1 MLVFKGKLKE
11 HPRWEVENE
20 FYRFRNRVFSERLGW
35 DVESRRGLER
45 DNFDKPDTHWVL
57 IEDKQGLCG
66 CIRLLSCAQDYML
79 PSIFPTALAGE
90 APPRGNDVWELTR
103 LAIDADRAPR
113 LENGIS
119 ELTCVIFREVLAF
132 AREQGIRE
140 LVAVVSLPVERI
152 FRRLGLPIERLGH
165 RQAVD
170 LGAVRGVGIRFHLTA
185 PSIAPSR
192 AITGRRGMLCSPSSE
207 QKKSRDRPGIQDARY
222 GPFPPHAKT
231 DRVSIL

>member
-20 FYRFRNRVFSERLGW
+20 LYRFRNRVFSDRLGW

-132 AREQGIRE
+132 ARSRGSASWWPWSACRWSASS
-140 LVAVVSLPVERI
+140 VAS
-152 FRRLGLPIERLGH
+152 
-165 RQAVD
+165 A
-170 LGAVRGVGIRFHLTA
+170 
-185 PSIAPSR
+185 
-192 AITGRRGMLCSPSSE
+192 CPSSA
-207 QKKSRDRPGIQDARY
+207 SAIARRWIWGPCAGRHPLPPGRAFRPRRPSPPAGPLPAGGDALL
-222 GPFPPHAKT
+222 A
-231 DRVSIL
+231 VI

>member
-1 MLVFKGKLKE
+1 
-11 HPRWEVENE
+11 
-20 FYRFRNRVFSERLGW
+20 
-35 DVESRRGLER
+35 
-45 DNFDKPDTHWVL
+45 
-57 IEDKQGLCG
+57 
-66 CIRLLSCAQDYML
+66 
-79 PSIFPTALAGE
+79 
-90 APPRGNDVWELTR
+90 VWELTR

-170 LGAVRGVGIRFHLTA
+170 LGAVRGVGIRFHLDERFDRA
-185 PSIAPSR
+185 VHRPCR
-192 AITGRRGMLCSPSSE
+192 AITGRRGCSARRHLS
-207 QKKSRDRPGIQDARY
+207 KKVPGPARDSRRSLWSVSTPCKNGPGEYLMNLMPGLLSHLTGRPRH
-222 GPFPPHAKT
+222 GPLHGGGPVVLWRA
-231 DRVSIL
+231 LE

>member
-20 FYRFRNRVFSERLGW
+20 LYRFRNRVFSDRLGW

-140 LVAVVSLPVERI
+140 LVAVVSLPV
-152 FRRLGLPIERLGH
+152 
-165 RQAVD
+165 
-170 LGAVRGVGIRFHLTA
+170 
-185 PSIAPSR
+185 
-192 AITGRRGMLCSPSSE
+192 
-207 QKKSRDRPGIQDARY
+207 
-222 GPFPPHAKT
+222 
-231 DRVSIL
+231 

>member
-20 FYRFRNRVFSERLGW
+20 LYRFRNRVFSDRLGW

-57 IEDKQGLCG
+57 IEDEQGLCG

-113 LENGIS
+113 LDNGIS

-170 LGAVRGVGIRFHLTA
+170 LGAVRGVGIRFHLDERFD
-185 PSIAPSR
+185 R
-192 AITGRRGMLCSPSSE
+192 AVH
-207 QKKSRDRPGIQDARY
+207 RPLQGHYRPAGDALL
-222 GPFPPHAKT
+222 A
-231 DRVSIL
+231 VI

>member
-20 FYRFRNRVFSERLGW
+20 LYRFRKRVFSDRLGW
-35 DVESRRGLER
+35 DVESHRGLER
-45 DNFDKPDTHWVL
+45 DSFDKPDTHWVL
-57 IEDKQGLCG
+57 IEDEEGLCG

-79 PSIFPTALAGE
+79 PSIFPGALAGE
-90 APPRGNDVWELTR
+90 RPPRGADVWELTR
-103 LAIDADRAPR
+103 LAIDAGRAPA
-113 LENGIS
+113 LDNGIS
-119 ELTCVIFREVLAF
+119 ELTCVIFREVYAF

-170 LGAVRGVGIRFHLTA
+170 LGAVRGVGIRFQLDERFE
-185 PSIAPSR
+185 R
-192 AITGRRGMLCSPSSE
+192 AVNRPLRGEYIPAGELLGMS
-207 QKKSRDRPGIQDARY
+207 
-222 GPFPPHAKT
+222 
-231 DRVSIL
+231 

>member
-1 MLVFKGKLKE
+1 M
-11 HPRWEVENE
+11 
-20 FYRFRNRVFSERLGW
+20 
-35 DVESRRGLER
+35 
-45 DNFDKPDTHWVL
+45 
-57 IEDKQGLCG
+57 
-66 CIRLLSCAQDYML
+66 
-79 PSIFPTALAGE
+79 
-90 APPRGNDVWELTR
+90 WELTR

-170 LGAVRGVGIRFHLTA
+170 LGAVRGSASASTWTSVSTA
-185 PSIAPSR
+185 PSIAPCR
-192 AITGRRGMLCSPSSE
+192 AITGRRGCTARRHLS
-207 QKKSRDRPGIQDARY
+207 KKVRDRPGIQDARY
-222 GPFPPHAKT
+222 GPFPPHAKRT
-231 DRVSIL
+231 GEYLMNLMSGLLSHLTGAAPGHGPLHGGGQVVLWRP